1 MKEFNSNFNDGTG
14 KLNIQYEGTAG
25 TTEAPVTSDCNCG
38 EDRTVQVNFIT
49 DDGGVSKTVTVN
61 QEGVREQF
69 IPADQTEG
77 IRGSDGELFLGIKEK
92 YANNMIECCKPATS
106 NIIYINQLESDPAKM
121 ISGDVNGDVIQW
133 IRNNSHRV
141 LAKKTGEGTMTY
153 AVLDDN
159 NSTLYSDG
167 TTADLTGAE
176 GDVFV
181 KLPTFYYAG
190 NDDGTGAS
198 GDNVEIKFSKE
209 PFENSIEWDTNILIG
224 AYEAYYGDNKLQSI
238 SGVESSGRISQTD
251 FKQYA
256 RNRGTGYQIVDWQ
269 MHCVLGCL
277 FYAMYGNTNSQAICG
292 AGTSDYNKVTGQTN
306 ILGMND
312 TVASVNGNSQSVN
325 FWGLENWWGN
335 KSELAEGLTST
346 AEHYVETEV
355 PDPFPDR
362 NFYWSY
368 DPIYGRHLR
377 FGRYLDL
384 ACDTSD
390 NGGSSI
396 YYCDT
401 NYGPGEASLVLAR
414 SYSGS
419 NADGGVACADADHDA
434 SDTDSYSGSR
444 LAFRGICAEETD
456 IAAFKSLP
464 VL

>member
-1 MKEFNSNFNDGTG
+1 MSEFRRRLMMGMMG
-14 KLNIQYEGTAG
+14 GG
-25 TTEAPVTSDCNCG
+25 G
-38 EDRTVQVNFIT
+38 IT
-49 DDGGVSKTVTVN
+49 NVI
-61 QEGVREQF
+61 R
-69 IPADQTEG
+69 IDQT
-77 IRGSDGELFLGIKEK
+77 I
-92 YANNMIECCKPATS
+92 
-106 NIIYINQLESDPAKM
+106 SDPYKM

-238 SGVESSGRISQTD
+238 SGVKSSGRISQTD

-292 AGTSDYNKVTGQTN
+292 AGTRDSNKVTGQTN

-335 KSELAEGLTST
+335 KNEFAEGLTST

-362 NFYWSY
+362 NFYWSC

-390 NGGSSI
+390 GGGISI

-401 NYGPGEASLVLAR
+401 NHGPSKASRVLVR
-414 SYSGS
+414 SYYSSG
-419 NADGGVACADADHDA
+419 ADGGVAYA
-434 SDTDSYSGSR
+434 SAHYGASNKSSVYGSR
-444 LAFRGICAEETD
+444 LAFRGECTEETNVTT
-456 IAAFKSLP
+456 FKSLS